1 MGLDGSEDGH
11 WISFDG
17 ELILSL
23 YAIWP
28 RVEGCAVPAFA
39 AIVGDTSQLFES
51 VWRPFILNLDCF
63 VEHGPHHRRK

>member
-1 MGLDGSEDGH
+1 MGLDGNEDGH

-17 ELILSL
+17 ELILFAC
-23 YAIWP
+23 AIWP

-51 VWRPFILNLDCF
+51 VLAAVHSPAQIVSRETWPASS
-63 VEHGPHHRRK
+63 P